1 MSRIS
6 LLNCRIGFILAM
18 FGLFAVSANAGSVN
32 VLNTYTLPDGVDS
45 VQDAAWDGS
54 SVWVAD
60 ISTTVL
66 YEIDPSD
73 GSVRSQVD
81 HPGGN
86 PLGLTSD
93 GTNLFV
99 GDITVDGNRGSSSD
113 QVFEITTAGATVNS
127 WATPDSPDSAPSGLA
142 YDGTTGNLW
151 LADDISTSNTVYEL
165 NAADGSVISSF
176 AYPGGTELRG
186 ITWRNGQLF
195 AIADENLQILQ
206 LDTSGNILGFASIA
220 ELGTNP
226 RGITWDGNSFWVTVQ
241 SEMDDEPGEL
251 VQLTATFTSNAAT
264 PVPTLSPVALM
275 VLFLLLAAVAFRLL
289 RSRKSL

>member
-1 MSRIS
+1 MTTASHRICS
-6 LLNCRIGFILAM
+6 TGFFI
-18 FGLFAVSANAGSVN
+18 FAVCLLVTSANAGTVN
-32 VLNTYTLPDGVDS
+32 VLNTFTLPDGVDS
-45 VQDAAWDGS
+45 VQDAAWDGN

-60 ISTTVL
+60 VSTTVL

-73 GSVRSQVD
+73 GSVLSQID

-86 PLGLTSD
+86 PFGLTSD

-99 GDITVDGNRGSSSD
+99 GDLTSDGNRGPSSD

-127 WATPDSPDSAPSGLA
+127 WATPDSPDSAPAGLA

-165 NAADGSVISSF
+165 NADDGSVISSF
-176 AYPGGTELRG
+176 SYPGGTELRG

-206 LDTSGNILGFASIA
+206 LDSSGNILGFASIA
-220 ELGTNP
+220 ELGSNP

-241 SEMDDEPGEL
+241 GEMDDEPGEL
-251 VQLTATFTSNAAT
+251 VQLTATFSSNAST
-264 PVPTLSPVALM
+264 PVPALSPVALI
-275 VLFLLLAAVAFRLL
+275 VLSLFLGVVAFRLL